1 MSSWNLH
8 CYKITFSCVTFTVF
22 RFTCLKPYRLAVFY
36 EEFKPLFFRIL
47 ALAKASA
54 KGISDKDIQNE
65 IPDLRPDQ
73 RASII
78 NRLLAQVILF

>member
-1 MSSWNLH
+1 MTTNKREDSVPNENVEASGLESSEN
-8 CYKITFSCVTFTVF
+8 
-22 RFTCLKPYRLAVFY
+22 
-36 EEFKPLFFRIL
+36 RIL

-78 NRLLAQVILF
+78 NRLLAQGYFDLFNQGGTLL

>member
-1 MSSWNLH
+1 MLH
-8 CYKITFSCVTFTVF
+8 IFAVCSYNVHFVFKVLTCFKSCTLEVIQEDSNVWSFD
-22 RFTCLKPYRLAVFY
+22 
-36 EEFKPLFFRIL
+36 FRIL

-65 IPDLRPDQ
+65 IPELRPDQ

-78 NRLLAQVILF
+78 NKLLAQVI

>member
-1 MSSWNLH
+1 MVF
-8 CYKITFSCVTFTVF
+8 CFTYV
-22 RFTCLKPYRLAVFY
+22 KPYSLALSYEDSNALNSVF
-36 EEFKPLFFRIL
+36 FFRIL

>member
-1 MSSWNLH
+1 
-8 CYKITFSCVTFTVF
+8 VF
-22 RFTCLKPYRLAVFY
+22 HEDSDALNSV
-36 EEFKPLFFRIL
+36 FFRIL

>member
-1 MSSWNLH
+1 
-8 CYKITFSCVTFTVF
+8 
-22 RFTCLKPYRLAVFY
+22 
-36 EEFKPLFFRIL
+36 L

-78 NRLLAQVILF
+78 NKFLSKVIFLV

>member
-1 MSSWNLH
+1 
-8 CYKITFSCVTFTVF
+8 
-22 RFTCLKPYRLAVFY
+22 
-36 EEFKPLFFRIL
+36 L

-73 RASII
+73 RVSII
-78 NRLLAQVILF
+78 NRLLAQVILFSIE